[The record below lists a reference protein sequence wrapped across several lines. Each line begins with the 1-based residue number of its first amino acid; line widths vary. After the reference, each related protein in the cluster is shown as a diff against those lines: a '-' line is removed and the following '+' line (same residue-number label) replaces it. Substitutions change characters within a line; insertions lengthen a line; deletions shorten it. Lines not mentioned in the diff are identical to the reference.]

1 MIIQW
6 RKYIFA
12 INDIYGI
19 DMVKANIPPAD
30 VHCYFLLLDF
40 VNTRKKG
47 SLQKRVKTLC
57 IHLSKDEGQLKKEMN
72 RTTRYQINRVGRDDL
87 SIKTLKSPT
96 KEDIKAFIDFSIHL
110 HKKKALNYVTRI
122 KSSRLERVTN

>member
-1 MIIQW
+1 
-6 RKYIFA
+6 
-12 INDIYGI
+12 
-19 DMVKANIPPAD
+19 
-30 VHCYFLLLDF
+30 
-40 VNTRKKG
+40 
-47 SLQKRVKTLC
+47 
-57 IHLSKDEGQLKKEMN
+57 MN

>member
-6 RKYIFA
+6 RKYNFA

-30 VHCYFLLLDF
+30 VHCYFLQPDF

-47 SLQKRVKTLC
+47 HFKKG
-57 IHLSKDEGQLKKEMN
+57 SKHSVF
-72 RTTRYQINRVGRDDL
+72 T
-87 SIKTLKSPT
+87 
-96 KEDIKAFIDFSIHL
+96 
-110 HKKKALNYVTRI
+110 
-122 KSSRLERVTN
+122 